1 MPASHAHVHK
11 KGKNLVFSIEGVH
24 GVGKTTVIDL
34 LRQKYANDANWLF
47 FNERSAHRD
56 FITFGSKDPQ
66 MAFRSEFHFIQ
77 QATIRNTDISRKRAT
92 LEGKIF
98 VMDRSP
104 LSVLVYS
111 AALNMAPNDF
121 RLLVDMYDSVHWEED
136 FLIYLEADTNEIMK
150 RIQKRGSLDTQ
161 RLQWNE
167 DDVAYVE
174 LIKEKYEQYFRR
186 YSYEKKLSRV
196 NTTNHNAQEVAK
208 LVEGIIRKRMDAAG
222 KVTTIS
228 THIQNTL
235 DRWASSSEH

>member
-1 MPASHAHVHK
+1 MPAPRGRAHK
-11 KGKNLVFSIEGVH
+11 KQKNLVFSIEGVH
-24 GVGKTTVIDL
+24 GIGKTTVLDL
-34 LRQKYANDANWLF
+34 LRQKYANDANWYF
-47 FNERSAHRD
+47 FNERSTHRD

-66 MAFRSEFHFIQ
+66 MAFRSEVHFVQ
-77 QATIRNTDISRKRAT
+77 QATIRNTEIIRKLAT
-92 LEGKIF
+92 LEGKIC

-111 AALNMAPNDF
+111 AALNMDPNDF
-121 RLLVDMYDSVHWEED
+121 RLLVDMYDSVPWRED
-136 FLIYLEADTNEIMK
+136 YLIYLEADTNEIMR

-174 LIKEKYEQYFRR
+174 LIKEKYEQYFHR
-186 YSYEKKLSRV
+186 YNYEKKLSRV
-196 NTTNHNAQEVAK
+196 NTTNHNAQQVVK

-222 KVTTIS
+222 TVSTSS

-235 DRWASSSEH
+235 DRWASSS

>member
-1 MPASHAHVHK
+1 MPASHTHARK
-11 KGKNLVFSIEGVH
+11 KRKNLVFSIEGVH
-24 GVGKTTVIDL
+24 GIGKTTVIDL
-34 LRQKYANDANWLF
+34 LRQKYVNDANWLF
-47 FNERSAHRD
+47 FRERSRARD

-77 QATIRNTDISRKRAT
+77 QATIRNTDISRKRES

-111 AALNMAPNDF
+111 AALKMEPNDF
-121 RLLVDMYDSVHWEED
+121 RLLVDMYDAVHWEED

-150 RIQKRGSLDTQ
+150 RIQKRGSLDAQ

-174 LIKEKYEQYFRR
+174 LIKDKYEQYFRR
-186 YSYEKKLSRV
+186 YSYEKKTSRV
-196 NTTNHNAQEVAK
+196 NTTNQNALQVVK

-222 KVTTIS
+222 TVDAFTRA
-228 THIQNTL
+228 QNTL
-235 DRWASSSEH
+235 DRWASSS